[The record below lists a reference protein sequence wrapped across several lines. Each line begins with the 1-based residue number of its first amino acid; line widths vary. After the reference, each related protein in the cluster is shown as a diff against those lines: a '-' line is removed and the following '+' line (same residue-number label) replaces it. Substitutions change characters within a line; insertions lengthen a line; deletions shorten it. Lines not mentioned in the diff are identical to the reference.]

1 MNKTKNVFSQ
11 MEVKLYMYQL
21 LRALAFLHVRKVVH
35 RDVKPQNVLVD
46 QDTGELRLCDFG
58 AAKQLNGQKSISYIC
73 SRHYRA
79 PELIFGQT
87 LYDEKIDIWSAG
99 CVMAEMFKLAP
110 VFPGQHSGKQIIE
123 IFKVLGTP
131 NSNDVAHLNKDYAFK
146 TFPVYS
152 GVPLES
158 HFPANC
164 EAEPDAL

>member
-1 MNKTKNVFSQ
+1 
-11 MEVKLYMYQL
+11 
-21 LRALAFLHVRKVVH
+21 VH
-35 RDVKPQNVLVD
+35 RDIKPQNVLVD
-46 QDTGELRLCDFG
+46 MSTYQVKLCDFG

-110 VFPGQHSGKQIIE
+110 IFPGQHSGKQIIE

-131 NSNDVAHLNKDYAFK
+131 NANDVSHLNKEYAFK
-146 TFPVYS
+146 TFPAYS
-152 GVPLES
+152 GMPLES
-158 HFPANC
+158 HFPSNC
-164 EAEPDAL
+164 EADRDSLAFLNRIFVYDPDKRPSALHLLADSYFD